1 MPWREKNRMKLRE
14 ELVLRALEPD
24 ANMAA
29 LCREYT
35 ISRKTG
41 YKLVKR
47 FREAGIV
54 GLADLSRRPHN
65 SPQRVST

>member
-1 MPWREKNRMKLRE
+1 VF
-14 ELVLRALEPD
+14 VLRALEPD

-41 YKLVKR
+41 YK
-47 FREAGIV
+47 
-54 GLADLSRRPHN
+54 
-65 SPQRVST
+65 